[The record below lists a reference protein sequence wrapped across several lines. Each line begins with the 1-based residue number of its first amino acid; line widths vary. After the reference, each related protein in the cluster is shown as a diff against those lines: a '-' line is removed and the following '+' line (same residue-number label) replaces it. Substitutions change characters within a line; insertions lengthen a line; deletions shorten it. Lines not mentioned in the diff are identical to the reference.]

1 MNPTLRLTWNPQ
13 DQGDGVAIM
22 GFGKKYSRKPA
33 SKQAQPPAEP
43 LALKKPAS
51 KLPKSKQAQPPA
63 SKQAQP
69 PASQP
74 RVAPSSRVDVGS
86 NLQQIRLVILNALLK
101 GLSVLGAPLVVIL
114 LSRFIPQG
122 EWGIVIFY
130 TSAYLWVLW
139 ITFDQKLPYS
149 LRAVGLVLITYILA
163 LAFML
168 QEGFADYSPIWML
181 AFSTLTTLSLGLRMG
196 LGAIA
201 LDVLTLAASSFLV
214 RYGLISSPNSYFLG
228 SSSLMD
234 WVWGISIWLLIA
246 MALSLSLHMLIQGFT
261 RLLEKEKTLGGIL
274 ASDRE
279 QTSRRARE
287 LDRRLLQIRTAAEV
301 SRSLSALLEPKSLL
315 QQVVDLVQERFK
327 LYHVGVY
334 LLDEKGDT
342 AILSA
347 ATGEAGQASNAGIAP
362 GSRLEINAAHVGAD
376 LRVRPDDVRPVSVVA
391 WSITN
396 RQPRLAGRSALDAG
410 REPERFSNP
419 LLPLTRSEMALP
431 LISGEQVFGAMT
443 VQSDLPDAFDQDD
456 LTVMQGIADSL
467 AISLHNA
474 QLFEQRLKHLQEI
487 QALNRQYIQQT
498 WKPAE
503 TPSLFIKY
511 ENEAFEGLE
520 EMLTSRQFPILLR
533 DQVIGQI
540 ALDTDKKMWSPEEQ
554 TLIQEVT
561 TQAALAMENIRLL
574 EQAQRRGSLERMLGD
589 IVQKVRLQT
598 DMEGILRATVGEL
611 GSAFGATEAAIYL
624 TAEFLSK
631 TGHHQPRSEASDS
644 AAASASA
651 ATSVPVGGLNAHE

>member
-1 MNPTLRLTWNPQ
+1 M
-13 DQGDGVAIM
+13 M
-22 GFGKKYSRKPA
+22 GFGKKYSRKPV
-33 SKQAQPPAEP
+33 SKQALPPAESP
-43 LALKKPAS
+43 ALKKPAS

-63 SKQAQP
+63 SRT

-74 RVAPSSRVDVGS
+74 RLAPSSHGDVGS

-315 QQVVDLVQERFK
+315 QQVVDLVQQRFK

-347 ATGEAGQASNAGIAP
+347 ATGEAGQASNASIAGIAP
-362 GSRLEINAAHVGAD
+362 GSRLEINAARAARSAGSAD
-376 LRVRPDDVRPVSVVA
+376 SAASVVA

-410 REPERFSNP
+410 REPVRFSNP

-474 QLFEQRLKHLQEI
+474 QLFEQRLKNLQEI

-498 WKPAE
+498 WKPAK
-503 TPSLFIKY
+503 TSSVFIKY

-611 GSAFGATEAAIYL
+611 GSAFGASEADIYL
-624 TAEFLSK
+624 TAGFLSK
-631 TGHHQPRSEASDS
+631 TGDHKPQSES
-644 AAASASA
+644 AAA
-651 ATSVPVGGLNAHE
+651 SVPVGGLDTHE

>member
-1 MNPTLRLTWNPQ
+1 M
-13 DQGDGVAIM
+13 
-22 GFGKKYSRKPA
+22 
-33 SKQAQPPAEP
+33 

-51 KLPKSKQAQPPA
+51 KLPKSKQAQPLA
-63 SKQAQP
+63 SKT
-69 PASQP
+69 PASQA

-181 AFSTLTTLSLGLRMG
+181 AFSTLTTLLLGLRMG

-201 LDVLTLAASSFLV
+201 LDVLTLAASSYLV
-214 RYGLISSPNSYFLG
+214 WHGLISSPNSYFLG
-228 SSSLMD
+228 SSSWMD
-234 WVWGISIWLLIA
+234 WVWGISIWLLMAI
-246 MALSLSLHMLIQGFT
+246 ALSLSLHMLIQGFT

-347 ATGEAGQASNAGIAP
+347 ATGDAGQDSIAQ
-362 GSRLEINAAHVGAD
+362 GSRLEINAARAAGSAD
-376 LRVRPDDVRPVSVVA
+376 SASSVVA

-396 RQPRLAGRSALDAG
+396 RQPRLALDAG
-410 REPERFSNP
+410 REPVRFSNP

-474 QLFEQRLKHLQEI
+474 QLFEQRLRNLQEI
-487 QALNRQYIQQT
+487 QALNRQYIQQA

-503 TPSLFIKY
+503 TPSVLRAKY

-574 EQAQRRGSLERMLGD
+574 EQAQRKGSLERMLGD
-589 IVQKVRLQT
+589 IVRKVRLQT

-611 GSAFGATEAAIYL
+611 GSAFGATEAHINL

-631 TGHHQPRSEASDS
+631 TGDHQPQSEA
-644 AAASASA
+644 
-651 ATSVPVGGLNAHE
+651 SVPVGGLDAHE

>member
-1 MNPTLRLTWNPQ
+1 
-13 DQGDGVAIM
+13 M
-22 GFGKKYSRKPA
+22 GFGKKYSRKPV
-33 SKQAQPPAEP
+33 SKM

-51 KLPKSKQAQPPA
+51 KLPKSKQAQPLA
-63 SKQAQP
+63 SKT
-69 PASQP
+69 PASQA

-181 AFSTLTTLSLGLRMG
+181 AFSTLTTLLLGLRMG

-201 LDVLTLAASSFLV
+201 LDVLTLAASSYLV
-214 RYGLISSPNSYFLG
+214 WHGLISSPNSYFLG
-228 SSSLMD
+228 SSSWMD
-234 WVWGISIWLLIA
+234 WVWGISIWLLMAI
-246 MALSLSLHMLIQGFT
+246 ALSLSLHMLIQGFT

-347 ATGEAGQASNAGIAP
+347 ATGDAGQDSIAQ
-362 GSRLEINAAHVGAD
+362 GSRLEINAARAAGSAD
-376 LRVRPDDVRPVSVVA
+376 SASSVVA

-396 RQPRLAGRSALDAG
+396 RQPRLALDAG
-410 REPERFSNP
+410 REPVRFSNP

-474 QLFEQRLKHLQEI
+474 QLFEQRLRNLQEI
-487 QALNRQYIQQT
+487 QALNRQYIQQA

-503 TPSLFIKY
+503 TPSVLRAKY

-574 EQAQRRGSLERMLGD
+574 EQAQRKGSLERMLGD
-589 IVQKVRLQT
+589 IVRKVRLQT

-611 GSAFGATEAAIYL
+611 GSAFGATEAHINL

-631 TGHHQPRSEASDS
+631 TGDHQPQSEA
-644 AAASASA
+644 
-651 ATSVPVGGLNAHE
+651 SVPVGGLDAHE

>member
-1 MNPTLRLTWNPQ
+1 
-13 DQGDGVAIM
+13 M
-22 GFGKKYSRKPA
+22 GFGKKYSRKPV
-33 SKQAQPPAEP
+33 SKQAQPP
-43 LALKKPAS
+43 ALKKPAS

-69 PASQP
+69 PASQA
-74 RVAPSSRVDVGS
+74 RVAPYSRVDVGS

-196 LGAIA
+196 LGAIT
-201 LDVLTLAASSFLV
+201 LDVLTLASSSFLV
-214 RYGLISSPNSYFLG
+214 RHGLISSPNSYFLG

-347 ATGEAGQASNAGIAP
+347 ATGDAGQDSNASIAQ
-362 GSRLEINAAHVGAD
+362 GSRLEINAARAAGSAD
-376 LRVRPDDVRPVSVVA
+376 SASSVVA

-396 RQPRLAGRSALDAG
+396 RQPRLALDAG
-410 REPERFSNP
+410 REPVRFSNP

-474 QLFEQRLKHLQEI
+474 QLFEQRLKNLQEI

-503 TPSLFIKY
+503 TPSVLRAKF

-540 ALDTDKKMWSPEEQ
+540 ALDTDKRMLTPEEQ

-589 IVQKVRLQT
+589 IVRKVRLQT

-611 GSAFGATEAAIYL
+611 GSAFGATEAHINL

-631 TGHHQPRSEASDS
+631 TGDHQPP
-644 AAASASA
+644 ASA
-651 ATSVPVGGLNAHE
+651 SVPVGGLDAHE